1 MKQTRQA
8 VHAVRQS
15 IFLRCLCVGSLFIR
29 YLLLKLYQST
39 IGKKLRMLIRIQKKL
54 TDLKGQARN
63 KQYEGFIILFI
74 DVRFVNRMM
83 Q

>member
-1 MKQTRQA
+1 
-8 VHAVRQS
+8 
-15 IFLRCLCVGSLFIR
+15 
-29 YLLLKLYQST
+29 
-39 IGKKLRMLIRIQKKL
+39 MLIQIQKKL

-83 Q
+83 P